1 MKLGEQKSLY
11 TMKEKTR
18 YDIFISYSRK
28 DIAVADKICA
38 ALDKQ
43 GISYFIDRRGIGG
56 GMEFPNVLAQAIM
69 ESRIL
74 LFLASENSYASKFTI
89 KEITFAFN
97 EKPSGALLPYVID
110 GSTLPANFRFTF
122 ADINIRTI
130 EEHPID
136 TVLMKDLCNLLG
148 YPYKSEQMLEEERRR
163 TEETIRQEL
172 EKDYKMRLDKE
183 LQRLL
188 REGVNSVKSELN
200 IADSRENG
208 QNEIEGGDEG
218 RKSSENGEDKGGCLA
233 VLAFLFP
240 LMMLAAGI
248 WYGIKLNSFWYGL
261 EIFILPGWSLF
272 WGCLALSDK
281 SSRWLGFGLALVA
294 ISIAV
299 GIHVGIYMSS
309 VLYGLITAIILSCI
323 SFFVAGKG
331 L

>member
-1 MKLGEQKSLY
+1 MGAK
-11 TMKEKTR
+11 

-28 DIAVADKICA
+28 DIAIADKICA

-56 GMEFPNVLAQAIM
+56 GMEFPNVLAQAII
-69 ESRIL
+69 ESRTL
-74 LFLASENSYASKFTI
+74 LFLASKNSYASKFTI

-110 GSTLPANFRFTF
+110 GSKLPANLRFTF

-136 TVLMKDLCNLLG
+136 TVLMRDLCNLLG
-148 YPYKSEQMLEEERRR
+148 YPYKSKQMLEDERRR
-163 TEETIRQEL
+163 AEENIRQEL

-200 IADSRENG
+200 IADSPENG
-208 QNEIEGGDEG
+208 QCETEAVDEE
-218 RKSSENGEDKGGCLA
+218 RDSSENNEDKGGCMS

-240 LMMLAAGI
+240 LMTLAAGI
-248 WYGIKLNSFWYGL
+248 WYGIKLNSFWYGF

-272 WGCLALSDK
+272 WGCLALSDR
-281 SSRWLGFGLALVA
+281 SSRWLCFGLALVA
-294 ISIAV
+294 VSIAA
-299 GIHVGIYMSS
+299 GIHVGVYMSS
-309 VLYGLITAIILSCI
+309 MFYGFVTAIILSCMSI
-323 SFFVAGKG
+323 MIASKN

>member
-1 MKLGEQKSLY
+1 MCAK
-11 TMKEKTR
+11 

-28 DIAVADKICA
+28 DIAIADKICA

-56 GMEFPNVLAQAIM
+56 GMEFPNVLAQAII
-69 ESRIL
+69 ESRTL
-74 LFLASENSYASKFTI
+74 LFLASKNSYASKFTI

-110 GSTLPANFRFTF
+110 GSKLPANLRFTF

-136 TVLMKDLCNLLG
+136 TVLMRDLCNLLG
-148 YPYKSEQMLEEERRR
+148 YPYKSKQMLEDERRR
-163 TEETIRQEL
+163 TEENIRQEL
-172 EKDYKMRLDKE
+172 EKDYKIRLDKE

-188 REGVNSVKSELN
+188 REGVNSVKSELKK
-200 IADSRENG
+200 AD
-208 QNEIEGGDEG
+208 
-218 RKSSENGEDKGGCLA
+218 SSENGQCDTEEGDEEKGSLEKNEDKGGCLS

-240 LMMLAAGI
+240 LMSLAAGI
-248 WYGIKLNSFWYGL
+248 WYGIKLNSFWYGF

-294 ISIAV
+294 VSIAA
-299 GIHVGIYMSS
+299 GIHVGVYMSS
-309 VLYGLITAIILSCI
+309 MFYGFVTAIILSCMSI
-323 SFFVAGKG
+323 MIASKN